1 MATRIGD
8 SVAMAVVP
16 ELVDPSRSRGMVGPG
31 GVGSPVG
38 GIGVKPAPKKATPTR
53 TEFIVIFV
61 WKEWTPSD
69 SLIKGAE
76 VPPSTGQ

>member
-1 MATRIGD
+1 MGGGMEDMMRGMRN
-8 SVAMAVVP
+8 AMG
-16 ELVDPSRSRGMVGPG
+16 RGMVGPG

-53 TEFIVIFV
+53 HEFIVIFV

-76 VPPSTGQ
+76 VAPSTGQ